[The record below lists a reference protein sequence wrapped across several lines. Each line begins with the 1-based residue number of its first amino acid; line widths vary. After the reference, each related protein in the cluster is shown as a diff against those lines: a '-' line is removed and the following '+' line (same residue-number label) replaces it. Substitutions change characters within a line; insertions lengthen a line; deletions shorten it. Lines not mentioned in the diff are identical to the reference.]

1 LNASKPSTTPSSV
14 GVIVKVPVVAP
25 AAMVFAKPFT
35 TSEETRVNVGF
46 VFEKHELRSISQRY
60 VS

>member
-1 LNASKPSTTPSSV
+1 
-14 GVIVKVPVVAP
+14 VIVKVPVVAP